1 LRRFLTNTGGGLAVV
16 YGRRRCGKSTLIH
29 HVANSLDGQAILV
42 GEVKWTGARSSPD
55 AVAADLMARVAL
67 APFVQGRKVIPALWM
82 RSGNTASSV
91 EVVTPDTLLVGLK
104 VTGVP

>member
-1 LRRFLTNTGGGLAVV
+1 
-16 YGRRRCGKSTLIH
+16 
-29 HVANSLDGQAILV
+29 VANSLDGQAILV

-55 AVAADLMARVAL
+55 AVAADLMARVEL
-67 APFVQGRKVIPALWM
+67 APFVHGRKVIPALWM

-104 VTGVP
+104 VTGVPYGRQGCSGLGFRLLGEIAENFFQI